1 MNNGSIGQSVNVKG
15 DLTAQEDLTIDGHID
30 GTVTLDKNVLTV
42 GHHGTLKA
50 TVLAKTVIVQGK
62 VTGNITATDTI
73 RLHDTAEVQGDLV
86 APKVG
91 IADGASFSGT
101 VDMRPP
107 RVASRSV
114 AKTGENQTPA
124 SASQPAALTLT
135 KKTAAALYR

>member
-15 DLTAQEDLTIDGHID
+15 DWIAQEDLTIDGHID
-30 GTVTLDKNVLTV
+30 GTVTLDKNLLTV
-42 GHHGTLKA
+42 GHQGTLKA

-62 VTGNITATDTI
+62 VTGNITATDAI

-91 IADGASFSGT
+91 IADGASFRGT

-107 RVASRSV
+107 KVVSPSSV
-114 AKTGENQTPA
+114 AKTDEKQMPA
-124 SASQPAALTLT
+124 SASRPAA
-135 KKTAAALYR
+135 